1 MAEERL
7 PEYLKKQL
15 AQINDVTKDKM
26 FILYAPTWRGGEG
39 AIGLYDFSDQEIESL
54 KSFLLKNNA
63 VMGVRLHPF
72 LNAGTEERVL
82 RLIDNELIIDVGSQK
97 FSEMQMLV
105 RRCDICITDY
115 SSAYIDAMYL
125 EKPVFCFCYDYDN
138 YKDVE
143 KGFLYDLDSVFP
155 SQKQTSFVELLK
167 YIQSEIDSGT
177 QTQSLSYQQ
186 IKKFFYQYTDGD
198 NCKRIISLIEH

>member
-1 MAEERL
+1 MSI
-7 PEYLKKQL
+7 Y
-15 AQINDVTKDKM
+15 VTKSFMPPIKE
-26 FILYAPTWRGGEG
+26 YTK
-39 AIGLYDFSDQEIESL
+39 YIESIY
-54 KSFLLKNNA
+54 SS
-63 VMGVRLHPF
+63 GVLTNQGP
-72 LNAGTEERVL
+72 L
-82 RLIDNELIIDVGSQK
+82 
-97 FSEMQMLV
+97 
-105 RRCDICITDY
+105 TDY

-125 EKPVFCFCYDYDN
+125 DKPFFCFCYDYDN

-155 SQKQTSFVELLK
+155 SQKQTSFVELLT

-186 IKKFFYQYTDGD
+186 IKKFFFQYTDGD